1 MLIEVCTETPE
12 ECINAEKN
20 GAHRI
25 ELCSS
30 LDIDGL
36 TPDFEVLKEV
46 LSVVSIPVKVMIRCR
61 AGDFIY
67 TSDEL
72 DKMILSVQKTK
83 QLQIAGFVFGALM
96 YSENKHR
103 LDVNAIKQICA
114 AAEPFPVTV
123 HKCIDWCEDICTE
136 IYRLADVTGVS
147 SILSSG
153 GKATAAEGI
162 DMLNEMNNVCDLLNI
177 ELIAAG
183 KITALNLQTLKESTA
198 INSFHGRKIVSGL
211 F

>member
-1 MLIEVCTETPE
+1 MLIEVCAETPE
-12 ECINAEKN
+12 ECMNAEIN

-30 LDIDGL
+30 LDVDGL

-46 LSVVSIPVKVMIRCR
+46 LGVVNIPVKVMIRCR
-61 AGDFIY
+61 AGDFNY

-72 DKMILSVQKTK
+72 DEMKLTVEKIK
-83 QLQIAGFVFGALM
+83 QLDIAGIVFGALL
-96 YSENKHR
+96 YSDDKHR
-103 LDVNAIKQICA
+103 LDVKAIKQICA
-114 AAEPFPVTV
+114 AADPLPVTV
-123 HKCIDWCEDICTE
+123 HKCIDWCEDINTE
-136 IYRLADVTGVS
+136 IYRLSDISGVN

-162 DMLNEMNNVCDLLNI
+162 DMLKEMKDICDQLEF

-183 KITALNLQTLKESTA
+183 KITSANLQILKESTTL
-198 INSFHGRKIVSGL
+198 NSFHGRKIVSRL